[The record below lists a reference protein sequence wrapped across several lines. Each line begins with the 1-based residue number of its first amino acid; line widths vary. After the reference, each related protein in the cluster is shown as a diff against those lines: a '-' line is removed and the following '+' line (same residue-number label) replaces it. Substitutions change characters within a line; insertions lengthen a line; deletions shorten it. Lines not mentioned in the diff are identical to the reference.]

1 MLRAGEDAVIALWI
15 ALAFIAGGAV
25 GYGLAL
31 MRLPRTLASMTLDEL
46 KQLDDRVRAVRRV
59 LVAKGKVLPNSPAP
73 PVPRPPELHG

>member
-1 MLRAGEDAVIALWI
+1 MTALTVV
-15 ALAFIAGGAV
+15 LVTVFAV
-25 GYGLAL
+25 GFGTAIGYSAAL
-31 MRLPRTLASMTLDEL
+31 VRLPRTLASMTLDEL